1 MTFVSA
7 TITLVLV
14 LDPLGNIPFFLTTL
28 KNLPEKRKRSVI
40 LRELIVALIILII
53 FLFLGP
59 RILSLLNI
67 SGPSLNI
74 AGGIILLLIA
84 IKMIFPDHAD
94 HAEQA
99 PAHEPFIVPLA
110 IPYVAGPSAL
120 ATVMLLGS
128 REPER
133 WPEWLTAIFCAWL
146 VCGSILLLSPVFDR
160 LLGERGLTAVERL
173 MGMILT
179 AIAIEMALGGILD
192 FIATRGKIN

>member
-14 LDPLGNIPFFLTTL
+14 LDPLGNIPFFITTL
-28 KNLPEKRKRSVI
+28 KEVPEKRKRRVI
-40 LRELIVALIILII
+40 LRELIVALIVLII

-59 RILSLLNI
+59 GILSLLNI
-67 SGPSLNI
+67 SGPALNI

-94 HAEQA
+94 RNQQS
-99 PAHEPFIVPLA
+99 PSHEPFIVPLA

-128 REPER
+128 REPDR
-133 WPEWLTAIFCAWL
+133 WPEWLTAVFCAWL
-146 VCGSILLLSPVFDR
+146 ICGGVLLLSSGLDR

-179 AIAIEMALGGILD
+179 AIAIEMTLGGVLD
-192 FIATRGKIN
+192 FVARHGK